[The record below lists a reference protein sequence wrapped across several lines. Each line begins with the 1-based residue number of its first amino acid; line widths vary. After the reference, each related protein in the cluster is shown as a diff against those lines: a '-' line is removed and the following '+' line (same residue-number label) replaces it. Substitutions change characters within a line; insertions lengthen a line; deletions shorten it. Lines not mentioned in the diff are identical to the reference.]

1 MLTKVSNVRT
11 LARLARI
18 LEHSCV
24 DLSMPQY
31 RLLALVNDGGER
43 ASAIAGRL
51 ALSKPTITAAVD
63 GLVDRGLVA
72 RGEVEGDRRAVN
84 ITITAAGR
92 KALAAA
98 EAAMD
103 ERLQAVLNHC
113 EDRQAVEQALGE
125 LGAALDAAL
134 RERLEGVRR

>member
-1 MLTKVSNVRT
+1 MSNVRT

-18 LEHSCV
+18 LEHSCG

-31 RLLALVNDGGER
+31 RLLALVNEGGER

-63 GLVDRGLVA
+63 GLVERGLVT
-72 RGEVEGDRRAVN
+72 RGEVEGDRRAVR

-92 KALAAA
+92 RALAAA
-98 EAAMD
+98 EDAMAD
-103 ERLQAVLNHC
+103 RLAGVLAHC
-113 EDRQAVEQALGE
+113 EDRRAVEHALGD
-125 LGAALDAAL
+125 LGRALDAAFE
-134 RERLEGVRR
+134 ERMAQGARA